1 MKKNFL
7 TLSIIASI
15 FSYAQ
20 NQNAIEGRM
29 GINTTSPRATLD
41 IVAEDS
47 DTNPGVIVPN
57 ITDENNPYLKEE
69 IKPNTKDKV
78 VRIFNK
84 FKKLE
89 KVVGDETKDF
99 AESTLIYLKGVKE
112 PKEEDCTKK
121 EPKDCTKYTP
131 EEKQRLLKNWMQF
144 DDNKRIDVKPTSK
157 TEEVSHNGFYYYD
170 GKDWLP
176 LRPKTQMY
184 LPSIVLETELPP
196 KKGTKPYT
204 SAEADKIEYC
214 VNLYNVYQGQ
224 FKNITNDN
232 KTATSSNNRLND
244 GCRGATVTDATKTIS
259 IENKTYKA
267 STESRKLEI
276 LESGNDFDYY
286 VTYYD
291 PDIFKDVKIENRTLR
306 YKIKRNQTDPT
317 KTENNITEKTFIS
330 ILLRE
335 H

>member
-7 TLSIIASI
+7 TLSIIASV

-20 NQNAIEGRM
+20 NQNAIKGRM

-41 IVAEDS
+41 IVAEDG
-47 DTNPGVIVPN
+47 DNNPGVIVPN
-57 ITDENNPYLKEE
+57 ITDENNPK
-69 IKPNTKDKV
+69 KVDPNITDKDARV
-78 VRIFNK
+78 FNQ

-89 KVVGDETKDF
+89 KVVNGETKDF
-99 AESTLIYLKGVKE
+99 AESTLIYVKGVEK
-112 PKEEDCTKK
+112 PKNETTDQ
-121 EPKDCTKYTP
+121 
-131 EEKQRLLKNWMQF
+131 EKNRAQF
-144 DDNKRIDVKPTSK
+144 DNKRIDIGPTSK

-204 SAEADKIEYC
+204 SVEADKIEYC

-232 KTATSSNNRLND
+232 KTAASSNNKLND
-244 GCRGATVTDATKTIS
+244 GCRGANVTDATKTIS

-267 STESRKLEI
+267 STESRKLEV

-291 PDIFKDVKIENRTLR
+291 PDIFKDVKIENRTLK

>member
-7 TLSIIASI
+7 TLSIIASV

-20 NQNAIEGRM
+20 NQDAIKGRM
-29 GINTTSPRATLD
+29 GINTTTPKATLD
-41 IVAEDS
+41 IVAEDN

-57 ITDENNPYLKEE
+57 ITLPTTNQ
-69 IKPNTKDKV
+69 
-78 VRIFNK
+78 

-89 KVVGDETKDF
+89 KVVNGETKDF
-99 AESTLIYLKGVKE
+99 AESTLIYVKGE
-112 PKEEDCTKK
+112 
-121 EPKDCTKYTP
+121 
-131 EEKQRLLKNWMQF
+131 NF
-144 DDNKRIDVKPTSK
+144 DNKRINIDPASK
-157 TEEVSHNGFYYYD
+157 TEEVSHNGFYYHD

-196 KKGTKPYT
+196 KKGTKPTPYT
-204 SAEADKIEYC
+204 YAEADKVEYC

-232 KTATSSNNRLND
+232 KTATSSNNKLND

-259 IENKTYKA
+259 MKDKTYKA
-267 STESRKLEI
+267 STESRKLEV
-276 LESGNDFDYY
+276 LESGDNFDYY

-291 PDIFKDVKIENRTLR
+291 PDIFKDVKIENRTLK
-306 YKIKRNQTDPT
+306 YKIKRNKTDPT

-330 ILLRE
+330 VLLSE

>member
-7 TLSIIASI
+7 TLSIIASV

-20 NQNAIEGRM
+20 NQNVIKGRM
-29 GINTTSPRATLD
+29 GINTTTPRATLD
-41 IVAEDS
+41 IVAEDG
-47 DTNPGVIVPN
+47 DNNPGVIVPN
-57 ITDENNPYLKEE
+57 IIDENTPKVITLNITDENGLTTEYRKITNQ
-69 IKPNTKDKV
+69 
-78 VRIFNK
+78 

-89 KVVGDETKDF
+89 KVVDGKTKDF
-99 AESTLIYLKGVKE
+99 TESTLIYLKGVKE
-112 PKEEDCTKK
+112 LEKETTDQK
-121 EPKDCTKYTP
+121 
-131 EEKQRLLKNWMQF
+131 RNRAQF
-144 DDNKRIDVKPTSK
+144 DNKRIDIDSTSK
-157 TEEVSHNGFYYYD
+157 TEEVSQKGFYYYD

-232 KTATSSNNRLND
+232 KHATSSNNRLND

-267 STESRKLEI
+267 STESRKLEV
-276 LESGNDFDYY
+276 LEGGDDFDYY

-291 PDIFKDVKIENRTLR
+291 PDIFKDVKIENRTLK

>member
-7 TLSIIASI
+7 TLSIIASV

-20 NQNAIEGRM
+20 NQGAIRRV
-29 GINTTSPRATLD
+29 GINTTTPRATLD
-41 IVAEDS
+41 IVAENHD
-47 DTNPGVIVPN
+47 DNPGVIVPN
-57 ITDENNPYLKEE
+57 IIIPSTTYENGKVINP
-69 IKPNTKDKV
+69 
-78 VRIFNK
+78 

-89 KVVGDETKDF
+89 KKVVKGETKDF
-99 AESTLIYLKGVKE
+99 AESTLIYVKG
-112 PKEEDCTKK
+112 
-121 EPKDCTKYTP
+121 
-131 EEKQRLLKNWMQF
+131 KNF
-144 DDNKRIDVKPTSK
+144 DNKRIDIDPNSK
-157 TEEVSHNGFYYYD
+157 TEEVSQKGFYYYD

-204 SAEADKIEYC
+204 YAEADKIEYC

-224 FKNITNDN
+224 FKNITNGN
-232 KTATSSNNRLND
+232 KTAASSNNKLND

-267 STESRKLEI
+267 STESRKLEV
-276 LESGNDFDYY
+276 LEGGDDFDYY

-291 PDIFKDVKIENRTLR
+291 PDIFKDVKIENRTLK

>member
-7 TLSIIASI
+7 TLSIIASV

-20 NQNAIEGRM
+20 KQDAIKGRM

-57 ITDENNPYLKEE
+57 ITDENNPK
-69 IKPNTKDKV
+69 KVDPNITDKDARV
-78 VRIFNK
+78 FNQ

-89 KVVGDETKDF
+89 KVVDGKTKDF
-99 AESTLIYLKGVKE
+99 TESTLIYLKGVKE
-112 PKEEDCTKK
+112 LENETT
-121 EPKDCTKYTP
+121 EQ
-131 EEKQRLLKNWMQF
+131 EKNRKQF
-144 DDNKRIDVKPTSK
+144 ENKRIDIDRASK
-157 TEEVSHNGFYYYD
+157 TEEVSQKGFYYYD

-204 SAEADKIEYC
+204 SIEADKIEYC

-232 KTATSSNNRLND
+232 KTAASSNNKLND
-244 GCRGATVTDATKTIS
+244 GCRGDNVTDATKTIS

-267 STESRKLEI
+267 STESRKLEV
-276 LESGNDFDYY
+276 LKCGDDFDYY

-291 PDIFKDVKIENRTLR
+291 PDIFKDVKIENRTLK

>member
-7 TLSIIASI
+7 TLSIIASV

-20 NQNAIEGRM
+20 NQDAIKGRM

-57 ITDENNPYLKEE
+57 ITDENNPK
-69 IKPNTKDKV
+69 KVDPNITDKDARV
-78 VRIFNK
+78 FNQ

-89 KVVGDETKDF
+89 KVVNGETKDF
-99 AESTLIYLKGVKE
+99 AESTLIYVKGVEK
-112 PKEEDCTKK
+112 PKK
-121 EPKDCTKYTP
+121 ETTDQ
-131 EEKQRLLKNWMQF
+131 EKNRAQF
-144 DDNKRIDVKPTSK
+144 DNKRIDIDKNSK
-157 TEEVSHNGFYYYD
+157 TEEVSQKGFYYYD

-204 SAEADKIEYC
+204 SVEADKIEYC

-232 KTATSSNNRLND
+232 KTAASSNDKLND
-244 GCRGATVTDATKTIS
+244 GCRGANVTDATKTIS
-259 IENKTYKA
+259 IKDKTYKA
-267 STESRKLEI
+267 STESRKLEV
-276 LESGNDFDYY
+276 LEGGDDFDYY

-291 PDIFKDVKIENRTLR
+291 PDIFKDVKIENRTLK

>member
-7 TLSIIASI
+7 TLSIIASV

-29 GINTTSPRATLD
+29 GINTTTPKATLE

-57 ITDENNPYLKEE
+57 ITDENNPYLEKTINPKTNQEE
-69 IKPNTKDKV
+69 
-78 VRIFNK
+78 VRVFNQ

-89 KVVGDETKDF
+89 KVVDGKTKDF
-99 AESTLIYLKGVKE
+99 AESTLIYVKGE
-112 PKEEDCTKK
+112 
-121 EPKDCTKYTP
+121 
-131 EEKQRLLKNWMQF
+131 NF
-144 DDNKRIDVKPTSK
+144 DNKRIDIDSNSK
-157 TEEVSHNGFYYYD
+157 TEEVSQKGFYYYD

-204 SAEADKIEYC
+204 SAEANKIEYC

-232 KTATSSNNRLND
+232 KPATFSNDKLND
-244 GCRGATVTDATKTIS
+244 GCRGDTVTDATKTIS
-259 IENKTYKA
+259 IKDKTYKA
-267 STESRKLEI
+267 STESRKLEV
-276 LESGNDFDYY
+276 LESGDDFDYY

-291 PDIFKDVKIENRTLR
+291 PDIFKDVKIENRTLK
-306 YKIKRNQTDPT
+306 YKIIRNETDPT
-317 KTENNITEKTFIS
+317 KTKNNITDKTFIS

>member
-7 TLSIIASI
+7 TLSIIASV

-20 NQNAIEGRM
+20 NQGAIRRV
-29 GINTTSPRATLD
+29 GINTTTPRATLD
-41 IVAEDS
+41 IVAENHD
-47 DTNPGVIVPN
+47 DNPGVIVPN
-57 ITDENNPYLKEE
+57 IIIPSTTDENG
-69 IKPNTKDKV
+69 KV
-78 VRIFNK
+78 INQ

-89 KVVGDETKDF
+89 KKVVKGETKDF
-99 AESTLIYLKGVKE
+99 AKSTLIYVKGENFK
-112 PKEEDCTKK
+112 
-121 EPKDCTKYTP
+121 
-131 EEKQRLLKNWMQF
+131 
-144 DDNKRIDVKPTSK
+144 NKRIDIDPTSK
-157 TEEVSHNGFYYYD
+157 TEEVSQKGFYYYD

-204 SAEADKIEYC
+204 SVEADKIEYC

-232 KTATSSNNRLND
+232 KTAASSNNKLND
-244 GCRGATVTDATKTIS
+244 GCRGANVTDATKTIS

-267 STESRKLEI
+267 STESRKLEV
-276 LESGNDFDYY
+276 LEGGDDFDYY

-291 PDIFKDVKIENRTLR
+291 PDIFKDVKIENRTLK

>member
-7 TLSIIASI
+7 TLSIIASV

-20 NQNAIEGRM
+20 NQGAIRRV
-29 GINTTSPRATLD
+29 GINTTTPRATLD
-41 IVAEDS
+41 IVAENHD
-47 DTNPGVIVPN
+47 DNPGVIVPN
-57 ITDENNPYLKEE
+57 IIIPSTTDENG
-69 IKPNTKDKV
+69 KV
-78 VRIFNK
+78 INQ

-89 KVVGDETKDF
+89 KKVVKGETKDF
-99 AESTLIYLKGVKE
+99 AESTLIYVKG
-112 PKEEDCTKK
+112 
-121 EPKDCTKYTP
+121 
-131 EEKQRLLKNWMQF
+131 KNF
-144 DDNKRIDVKPTSK
+144 DNKRIDIDPNSK
-157 TEEVSHNGFYYYD
+157 TEEVSQKGFYYYD

-204 SAEADKIEYC
+204 YAEADKIEYC

-232 KTATSSNNRLND
+232 KTAASSNNKLND

-267 STESRKLEI
+267 STESRKLEV
-276 LESGNDFDYY
+276 LEGGDDFDYY

-291 PDIFKDVKIENRTLR
+291 PDIFKDVKIENRTLK

>member
-7 TLSIIASI
+7 TLSIIASV

-20 NQNAIEGRM
+20 NQGAIRRV
-29 GINTTSPRATLD
+29 GINTTTPRATLD
-41 IVAEDS
+41 IVAENHD
-47 DTNPGVIVPN
+47 DNPGVIVPN
-57 ITDENNPYLKEE
+57 IIIPSTTYENGKVINP
-69 IKPNTKDKV
+69 
-78 VRIFNK
+78 

-89 KVVGDETKDF
+89 KKVVKGETKDF
-99 AESTLIYLKGVKE
+99 AESTLIYVKG
-112 PKEEDCTKK
+112 
-121 EPKDCTKYTP
+121 
-131 EEKQRLLKNWMQF
+131 KNF
-144 DDNKRIDVKPTSK
+144 DNKRIDIDPNSK
-157 TEEVSHNGFYYYD
+157 TEEVSQKGFYYYD

-204 SAEADKIEYC
+204 YAEADKIEYC

-232 KTATSSNNRLND
+232 KTAASSNNKLND

-259 IENKTYKA
+259 IENKTYKV
-267 STESRKLEI
+267 STESRKLEV
-276 LESGNDFDYY
+276 LEGGDDFDYY

-291 PDIFKDVKIENRTLR
+291 PDIFKDVKIENRTLK

>member
-7 TLSIIASI
+7 TLSIIASV

-20 NQNAIEGRM
+20 NQDAIKGRM

-57 ITDENNPYLKEE
+57 ITDENNPK
-69 IKPNTKDKV
+69 KVDPNITDKDARV
-78 VRIFNK
+78 FNQ

-89 KVVGDETKDF
+89 KVVNGETKDF
-99 AESTLIYLKGVKE
+99 AESTLIYVKGVEK
-112 PKEEDCTKK
+112 PKNETTDQ
-121 EPKDCTKYTP
+121 
-131 EEKQRLLKNWMQF
+131 EKNRAQF
-144 DDNKRIDVKPTSK
+144 DNKRIDIDPASK
-157 TEEVSHNGFYYYD
+157 TEEVSQEGFYYYD

-204 SAEADKIEYC
+204 SVEADKIEYC

-232 KTATSSNNRLND
+232 KTAASSNNKLND
-244 GCRGATVTDATKTIS
+244 GCRGANVTDATKTIS
-259 IENKTYKA
+259 IKDKTYKA
-267 STESRKLEI
+267 STESRKLEV
-276 LESGNDFDYY
+276 LEGGDDFDYY

-291 PDIFKDVKIENRTLR
+291 PDIFKDVKIENRTLK

>member
-7 TLSIIASI
+7 TLSIIASV

-29 GINTTSPRATLD
+29 GINTTTPRATLD
-41 IVAEDS
+41 IVAEDD

-57 ITDENNPYLKEE
+57 ITDENNPYLKKTINPKTNQEE
-69 IKPNTKDKV
+69 
-78 VRIFNK
+78 VRVFNQ

-89 KVVGDETKDF
+89 KVVGSETKDF
-99 AESTLIYLKGVKE
+99 TESTLIYLNGVKK
-112 PKEEDCTKK
+112 PDCT
-121 EPKDCTKYTP
+121 DCIQ
-131 EEKQRLLKNWMQF
+131 EKNWKQF
-144 DDNKRIDVKPTSK
+144 ENKRINIDPNSK
-157 TEEVSHNGFYYYD
+157 TEEVSQNGFYYYD

-184 LPSIVLETELPP
+184 LPSIVLETELPT
-196 KKGTKPYT
+196 KTGTRPKPYT
-204 SAEADKIEYC
+204 SAEANKIEYC

-232 KTATSSNNRLND
+232 KTATSSNNKLND

-267 STESRKLEI
+267 STESRKLEV
-276 LESGNDFDYY
+276 LESGDDFDYY

-291 PDIFKDVKIENRTLR
+291 PDIFKDVKIENRTLK
-306 YKIKRNQTDPT
+306 YKIIRNETDPT
-317 KTENNITEKTFIS
+317 KTKNNITDKTFIS

>member
-7 TLSIIASI
+7 TLSIIASV

-20 NQNAIEGRM
+20 NQGAIKGRM

-41 IVAEDS
+41 IVAEDD
-47 DTNPGVIVPN
+47 DTNPGLIVPN
-57 ITDENNPYLKEE
+57 ITDENGK
-69 IKPNTKDKV
+69 ITKQEV
-78 VRIFNK
+78 I
-84 FKKLE
+84 KKLE
-89 KVVGDETKDF
+89 KKVVDGKTKDF
-99 AESTLIYLKGVKE
+99 AESTLIYVKGE
-112 PKEEDCTKK
+112 
-121 EPKDCTKYTP
+121 
-131 EEKQRLLKNWMQF
+131 NF
-144 DDNKRIDVKPTSK
+144 DNKRIDIDSNSK
-157 TEEVSHNGFYYYD
+157 TEEVSQKGFYYYD

-232 KTATSSNNRLND
+232 KTAASSNDKLND

-267 STESRKLEI
+267 STESRKLEV
-276 LESGNDFDYY
+276 LESGDDFDYY

-291 PDIFKDVKIENRTLR
+291 PDIFKDVKIENRTLK
-306 YKIKRNQTDPT
+306 YKIIRNETDPT
-317 KTENNITEKTFIS
+317 KTKNNITDKTFIS

>member
-7 TLSIIASI
+7 TLSIIASV

-20 NQNAIEGRM
+20 NQNAIKGRM
-29 GINTTSPRATLD
+29 GINTTTPRATLD
-41 IVAEDS
+41 IVAEDD
-47 DTNPGVIVPN
+47 DTNPGLIVPN
-57 ITDENNPYLKEE
+57 ITDENGK
-69 IKPNTKDKV
+69 ITKQEV
-78 VRIFNK
+78 I
-84 FKKLE
+84 KKLE
-89 KVVGDETKDF
+89 KKVVDGKTKDF
-99 AESTLIYLKGVKE
+99 AESTLIYVKGE
-112 PKEEDCTKK
+112 
-121 EPKDCTKYTP
+121 
-131 EEKQRLLKNWMQF
+131 NF
-144 DDNKRIDVKPTSK
+144 DNKRIDIDSNSK
-157 TEEVSHNGFYYYD
+157 TEEVSQKGFYYYD

-204 SAEADKIEYC
+204 SAEANKIEYC

-232 KTATSSNNRLND
+232 KTADFSNNRLND
-244 GCRGATVTDATKTIS
+244 GCRGTTVTDATKTIS
-259 IENKTYKA
+259 IKDKTYKA
-267 STESRKLEI
+267 STESRKLEV
-276 LESGNDFDYY
+276 LEGGDDFDYY

-291 PDIFKDVKIENRTLR
+291 PDIFKDVKIENRRTLK

>member
-7 TLSIIASI
+7 TLSIIASV

-20 NQNAIEGRM
+20 NQGAIRRV
-29 GINTTSPRATLD
+29 GINTTTPRATLD
-41 IVAEDS
+41 IVAENHD
-47 DTNPGVIVPN
+47 DNPGVIVPN
-57 ITDENNPYLKEE
+57 IIIPSTTNENGKVINP
-69 IKPNTKDKV
+69 
-78 VRIFNK
+78 

-89 KVVGDETKDF
+89 KKVVKGETKDF
-99 AESTLIYLKGVKE
+99 AESTLIYVKG
-112 PKEEDCTKK
+112 
-121 EPKDCTKYTP
+121 
-131 EEKQRLLKNWMQF
+131 KNF
-144 DDNKRIDVKPTSK
+144 DNKRIDIDPNSK
-157 TEEVSHNGFYYYD
+157 TEEVSQKGFYYYD

-196 KKGTKPYT
+196 KKGTKPTPYT
-204 SAEADKIEYC
+204 YAEADKIEYC

-232 KTATSSNNRLND
+232 KTADSSNNKLND
-244 GCRGATVTDATKTIS
+244 GCRGTTVTDATKTIS
-259 IENKTYKA
+259 IKDKTYKA
-267 STESRKLEI
+267 STESRKLEV
-276 LESGNDFDYY
+276 LEGDDDFDYY

-291 PDIFKDVKIENRTLR
+291 PDIFKDVKIENRTLK

>member
-7 TLSIIASI
+7 TLSIIASV

-20 NQNAIEGRM
+20 KQDAIKGRM
-29 GINTTSPRATLD
+29 GINTTSPRATLK

-57 ITDENNPYLKEE
+57 ITDENNPYLKKTINPKTNQEE
-69 IKPNTKDKV
+69 
-78 VRIFNK
+78 VRVINQFN
-84 FKKLE
+84 KLE
-89 KVVGDETKDF
+89 KVVGSEAKDF
-99 AESTLIYLKGVKE
+99 TESTLIYLKGVKE
-112 PKEEDCTKK
+112 LEKETTDQKRNRT
-121 EPKDCTKYTP
+121 
-131 EEKQRLLKNWMQF
+131 QF
-144 DDNKRIDVKPTSK
+144 DNKRIDIDSTSK
-157 TEEVSHNGFYYYD
+157 TEEVSQKGFYYYD

-232 KTATSSNNRLND
+232 KTAASSNDKLND
-244 GCRGATVTDATKTIS
+244 GCRGANVTDATKTIS
-259 IENKTYKA
+259 IKDKTYKA
-267 STESRKLEI
+267 STESRKLEV
-276 LESGNDFDYY
+276 LEGGDYFDYY

-291 PDIFKDVKIENRTLR
+291 PDIFKDVKIENRTLK

>member
-7 TLSIIASI
+7 TLSIIASV

-20 NQNAIEGRM
+20 NQGAIRRV
-29 GINTTSPRATLD
+29 GINTTTPRATLD
-41 IVAEDS
+41 IVAENNDN
-47 DTNPGVIVPN
+47 NPGVIVPN
-57 ITDENNPYLKEE
+57 IIIPSITDKNGKIITDENGKVINP
-69 IKPNTKDKV
+69 
-78 VRIFNK
+78 

-89 KVVGDETKDF
+89 KKVVNGETKDF
-99 AESTLIYLKGVKE
+99 AESTLIYVKGENFK
-112 PKEEDCTKK
+112 
-121 EPKDCTKYTP
+121 
-131 EEKQRLLKNWMQF
+131 
-144 DDNKRIDVKPTSK
+144 NKRIDIDPTSK
-157 TEEVSHNGFYYYD
+157 TEEVSQKGFYYYD

-196 KKGTKPYT
+196 KKGTKPTPYT
-204 SAEADKIEYC
+204 YAEADKIEYC

-232 KTATSSNNRLND
+232 KTADSSTNRLSD
-244 GCRGATVTDATKTIS
+244 GCRGTTVTDATKTIS
-259 IENKTYKA
+259 IKDKTYKA
-267 STESRKLEI
+267 STESRKLEV
-276 LESGNDFDYY
+276 LEGGDDFDYY

-291 PDIFKDVKIENRTLR
+291 PDIFKDVKIENRTLK

>member
-7 TLSIIASI
+7 TLSIIASV

-20 NQNAIEGRM
+20 NQGAIKGRM

-57 ITDENNPYLKEE
+57 ITDENNPK
-69 IKPNTKDKV
+69 KVDPNITDKDARV
-78 VRIFNK
+78 FNQ

-89 KVVGDETKDF
+89 KVVNGETKDF
-99 AESTLIYLKGVKE
+99 AESTLIYVKGVEK
-112 PKEEDCTKK
+112 PKK
-121 EPKDCTKYTP
+121 ETT
-131 EEKQRLLKNWMQF
+131 EQEKNRKQF
-144 DDNKRIDVKPTSK
+144 ENKRINIDPNSK
-157 TEEVSHNGFYYYD
+157 TEEVSQKGFYYYD

-204 SAEADKIEYC
+204 SVEADKIEYC

-232 KTATSSNNRLND
+232 KTAASSNNKLND
-244 GCRGATVTDATKTIS
+244 GCRGANVTDATKTIS
-259 IENKTYKA
+259 IKDKTYKA
-267 STESRKLEI
+267 STESRKLEV
-276 LESGNDFDYY
+276 LEGGDDFDYY

-291 PDIFKDVKIENRTLR
+291 PDIFKDVKIENRTLK

>member
-7 TLSIIASI
+7 TLSIIASV

-20 NQNAIEGRM
+20 NQGRM

-57 ITDENNPYLKEE
+57 IIIPSITDENGKSITDENGKVINP
-69 IKPNTKDKV
+69 
-78 VRIFNK
+78 

-89 KVVGDETKDF
+89 KKVVNGETKDF
-99 AESTLIYLKGVKE
+99 AESTLIHVKGE
-112 PKEEDCTKK
+112 
-121 EPKDCTKYTP
+121 
-131 EEKQRLLKNWMQF
+131 NF
-144 DDNKRIDVKPTSK
+144 DNKRIDIDPNSK
-157 TEEVSHNGFYYYD
+157 TEEVSQKGFYYYD

-196 KKGTKPYT
+196 KTGTRPKPYT
-204 SAEADKIEYC
+204 SAEANKIEYC

-232 KTATSSNNRLND
+232 KTAASSNNKLND
-244 GCRGATVTDATKTIS
+244 GCRGTNITDATKTIS
-259 IENKTYKA
+259 IKDKTYKA
-267 STESRKLEI
+267 STESRKLEV
-276 LESGNDFDYY
+276 LEGGDDFDYY

-291 PDIFKDVKIENRTLR
+291 PDIFKDVKIENRTLK

>member
-7 TLSIIASI
+7 TLSIIASV

-29 GINTTSPRATLD
+29 GINTTTPRATLD
-41 IVAEDS
+41 IVAEDD
-47 DTNPGVIVPN
+47 DTNPGLIVPN
-57 ITDENNPYLKEE
+57 ITDENGK
-69 IKPNTKDKV
+69 ITKQEV
-78 VRIFNK
+78 I
-84 FKKLE
+84 KKLE
-89 KVVGDETKDF
+89 KVVDGKTKDF
-99 AESTLIYLKGVKE
+99 AESTLIYVKGE
-112 PKEEDCTKK
+112 
-121 EPKDCTKYTP
+121 
-131 EEKQRLLKNWMQF
+131 NF
-144 DDNKRIDVKPTSK
+144 DNKRIDIDSNSK
-157 TEEVSHNGFYYYD
+157 TEEVSQKGFYYYD

-204 SAEADKIEYC
+204 SAEANKIEYC

-224 FKNITNDN
+224 FRNITNDN
-232 KTATSSNNRLND
+232 TTAASSNDKLNYECGSD
-244 GCRGATVTDATKTIS
+244 DTDATKTIS
-259 IENKTYKA
+259 IKDKTYKA
-267 STESRKLEI
+267 STESRKLEV
-276 LESGNDFDYY
+276 LEGGDDFDYY

-291 PDIFKDVKIENRTLR
+291 PDIFKDVKIENRRTLK

>member
-7 TLSIIASI
+7 TLSIIASV

-20 NQNAIEGRM
+20 NQGAIKGRM

-57 ITDENNPYLKEE
+57 ITDENGK
-69 IKPNTKDKV
+69 ITKQEV
-78 VRIFNK
+78 I
-84 FKKLE
+84 KKLE
-89 KVVGDETKDF
+89 KVVDGKTKDF
-99 AESTLIYLKGVKE
+99 AESTLIYVNG
-112 PKEEDCTKK
+112 
-121 EPKDCTKYTP
+121 
-131 EEKQRLLKNWMQF
+131 KNF
-144 DDNKRIDVKPTSK
+144 DNKRINIDQTSK
-157 TEEVSHNGFYYYD
+157 TEEVSQKGFYYYD

-196 KKGTKPYT
+196 KTGSYT
-204 SAEADKIEYC
+204 YDEADSKVYC

-224 FKNITNDN
+224 FRNITNDN
-232 KTATSSNNRLND
+232 TTAASSNDKLNYECGSD
-244 GCRGATVTDATKTIS
+244 DTDATKTIS
-259 IENKTYKA
+259 IKNETYKA
-267 STESRKLEI
+267 SSTDKKLEVI
-276 LESGNDFDYY
+276 GSGDKFDYY

-291 PDIFKDVKIENRTLR
+291 PDIFKDVEIVGRNLK
-306 YKIKRNQTDPT
+306 YKIIRNKTDPT
-317 KTENNITEKTFIS
+317 KTKNNITEKTFIS

-335 H
+335 N

>member
-7 TLSIIASI
+7 TLSIIASV

-20 NQNAIEGRM
+20 NQDAIKGRM

-57 ITDENNPYLKEE
+57 ITDENNPK
-69 IKPNTKDKV
+69 KVDPNITDKDARV
-78 VRIFNK
+78 FNQ

-89 KVVGDETKDF
+89 KVVGSETKDF
-99 AESTLIYLKGVKE
+99 TESTLIYLKGVKE
-112 PKEEDCTKK
+112 LENETT
-121 EPKDCTKYTP
+121 EQ
-131 EEKQRLLKNWMQF
+131 EKNRKQF
-144 DDNKRIDVKPTSK
+144 ENKRIDIDPTSK

-232 KTATSSNNRLND
+232 KTAASSNNKLND

-267 STESRKLEI
+267 STESRKLEV

-291 PDIFKDVKIENRTLR
+291 PDIFKDVKIENRTLK

>member
-7 TLSIIASI
+7 TLSIIASV

-29 GINTTSPRATLD
+29 GINTTTPRATLD
-41 IVAEDS
+41 IVAEDD
-47 DTNPGVIVPN
+47 DTNPGLIVPN
-57 ITDENNPYLKEE
+57 ITDENGK
-69 IKPNTKDKV
+69 ITKQEV
-78 VRIFNK
+78 I
-84 FKKLE
+84 KKLE
-89 KVVGDETKDF
+89 KKVVDGKTKDF
-99 AESTLIYLKGVKE
+99 AESTLIYVKGE
-112 PKEEDCTKK
+112 
-121 EPKDCTKYTP
+121 
-131 EEKQRLLKNWMQF
+131 NF
-144 DDNKRIDVKPTSK
+144 DNKRIDIDSNSK
-157 TEEVSHNGFYYYD
+157 TEEVSQKGFYYYD

-204 SAEADKIEYC
+204 SAEANKIEYC

-232 KTATSSNNRLND
+232 KPATSSNDKLND
-244 GCRGATVTDATKTIS
+244 GCRGATVTNATKTIS
-259 IENKTYKA
+259 IKDKTYKA
-267 STESRKLEI
+267 STESRKLEV
-276 LESGNDFDYY
+276 LESGDDFDYY

-291 PDIFKDVKIENRTLR
+291 PDIFKDVKIENRTLK
-306 YKIKRNQTDPT
+306 YKIIRNETDPT
-317 KTENNITEKTFIS
+317 KTKNNTDKTFIS

>member
-7 TLSIIASI
+7 TLSIIASV

-20 NQNAIEGRM
+20 NQNVIKGRM
-29 GINTTSPRATLD
+29 GINTTTPRATLD
-41 IVAEDS
+41 IVAEDG
-47 DTNPGVIVPN
+47 DNNPGVIVPN
-57 ITDENNPYLKEE
+57 IIDENTPKVITLNITDENGLTTEYRKITNQ
-69 IKPNTKDKV
+69 
-78 VRIFNK
+78 

-89 KVVGDETKDF
+89 KVVDGKTKDF
-99 AESTLIYLKGVKE
+99 AESTLIYLNGVKK
-112 PKEEDCTKK
+112 PDCT
-121 EPKDCTKYTP
+121 DCIQ
-131 EEKQRLLKNWMQF
+131 EKNWKQF
-144 DDNKRIDVKPTSK
+144 ENKRIDIDPNSK
-157 TEEVSHNGFYYYD
+157 TEEVSQKGFYYYD

-204 SAEADKIEYC
+204 SAEANKIEYC

-259 IENKTYKA
+259 MKDKTYKA
-267 STESRKLEI
+267 STESRKLEV
-276 LESGNDFDYY
+276 LESGDDFDYY

-291 PDIFKDVKIENRTLR
+291 PDIFKDVKIENRTLK

>member
-7 TLSIIASI
+7 TLSIIASV

-29 GINTTSPRATLD
+29 GINTTTPRATLD
-41 IVAEDS
+41 IVAEDD
-47 DTNPGVIVPN
+47 DTNPGLIVPN
-57 ITDENNPYLKEE
+57 ITDENGK
-69 IKPNTKDKV
+69 ITKQEV
-78 VRIFNK
+78 I
-84 FKKLE
+84 KKLE
-89 KVVGDETKDF
+89 KKVVDGKTKDF
-99 AESTLIYLKGVKE
+99 AESTLIYVKGE
-112 PKEEDCTKK
+112 
-121 EPKDCTKYTP
+121 
-131 EEKQRLLKNWMQF
+131 NF
-144 DDNKRIDVKPTSK
+144 DNKRIDIDSNSK
-157 TEEVSHNGFYYYD
+157 TEEVSQKGFYYYD

-204 SAEADKIEYC
+204 SAEANKIEYC

-232 KTATSSNNRLND
+232 KPATSSNDKLND

-259 IENKTYKA
+259 IKDKTYKA
-267 STESRKLEI
+267 STESRKLEV
-276 LESGNDFDYY
+276 LESGDDFDYY

-291 PDIFKDVKIENRTLR
+291 PDIFKDVKIENRTLK
-306 YKIKRNQTDPT
+306 YKIIRNETDPT
-317 KTENNITEKTFIS
+317 KTKNNITDKTFLS

>member
-7 TLSIIASI
+7 TLSIIASV

-20 NQNAIEGRM
+20 NQGAIRRV
-29 GINTTSPRATLD
+29 GINTTTPRATLD
-41 IVAEDS
+41 IVAENHD
-47 DTNPGVIVPN
+47 DNPGVIVPN
-57 ITDENNPYLKEE
+57 IIIPSTTDENG
-69 IKPNTKDKV
+69 KV
-78 VRIFNK
+78 INQ

-89 KVVGDETKDF
+89 KKVVKGETKDF
-99 AESTLIYLKGVKE
+99 AESTLIYVKG
-112 PKEEDCTKK
+112 
-121 EPKDCTKYTP
+121 
-131 EEKQRLLKNWMQF
+131 KNF
-144 DDNKRIDVKPTSK
+144 DNKRIDIDPASK
-157 TEEVSHNGFYYYD
+157 TEEVSQKGFYYYD

-204 SAEADKIEYC
+204 SAEANKIEYC

-259 IENKTYKA
+259 MKDKTYKA
-267 STESRKLEI
+267 STESRKLEV
-276 LESGNDFDYY
+276 LESGDNFDYY

-291 PDIFKDVKIENRTLR
+291 PDIFKDVKIENRTLK

>member
-1 MKKNFL
+1 MKKFL
-7 TLSIIASI
+7 TLSIIASV

-29 GINTTSPRATLD
+29 GINTTTPRATLD
-41 IVAEDS
+41 IVAEDD
-47 DTNPGVIVPN
+47 DTNPGLIVPN
-57 ITDENNPYLKEE
+57 ITDENGK
-69 IKPNTKDKV
+69 ITKQEV
-78 VRIFNK
+78 I
-84 FKKLE
+84 KKLE
-89 KVVGDETKDF
+89 KKVVDGKTKDF
-99 AESTLIYLKGVKE
+99 AESTLIYVKGE
-112 PKEEDCTKK
+112 
-121 EPKDCTKYTP
+121 
-131 EEKQRLLKNWMQF
+131 NF
-144 DDNKRIDVKPTSK
+144 DNKRIEIDSNSK
-157 TEEVSHNGFYYYD
+157 TEEVSQKGFYYYD

-176 LRPKTQMY
+176 LRPKKQMY

-204 SAEADKIEYC
+204 SAEANKIEYC

-232 KTATSSNNRLND
+232 KPATSSNDKLND

-259 IENKTYKA
+259 IKDKTYKA
-267 STESRKLEI
+267 STESRKLEV
-276 LESGNDFDYY
+276 LESGDDFDYY

-291 PDIFKDVKIENRTLR
+291 PDIFKDVKIENRTLK
-306 YKIKRNQTDPT
+306 YKIIRNETDPT
-317 KTENNITEKTFIS
+317 KTKNNITDKTFIS

>member
-69 IKPNTKDKV
+69 IKPNTNDKV

-89 KVVGDETKDF
+89 KVVDSKTKDF
-99 AESTLIYLKGVKE
+99 TESTLIYLNGVKK
-112 PKEEDCTKK
+112 PDCT
-121 EPKDCTKYTP
+121 DCIQ
-131 EEKQRLLKNWMQF
+131 EKNWKQF
-144 DDNKRIDVKPTSK
+144 ENKRIDVKPTSK

-196 KKGTKPYT
+196 KKNTKPYT

-232 KTATSSNNRLND
+232 KTATSSNDKLND

-259 IENKTYKA
+259 MKDKTYKA
-267 STESRKLEI
+267 STESRKLEV
-276 LESGNDFDYY
+276 LESGDGFDYY

-291 PDIFKDVKIENRTLR
+291 PDIFKDVKIENRTLK

>member
-7 TLSIIASI
+7 TLSIIASV

-20 NQNAIEGRM
+20 NQDAIKGRM

-57 ITDENNPYLKEE
+57 ITLPTTDQ
-69 IKPNTKDKV
+69 
-78 VRIFNK
+78 

-89 KVVGDETKDF
+89 KVVDGKTKDF
-99 AESTLIYLKGVKE
+99 AESTLIYVKGE
-112 PKEEDCTKK
+112 
-121 EPKDCTKYTP
+121 
-131 EEKQRLLKNWMQF
+131 NF
-144 DDNKRIDVKPTSK
+144 DNKRIDIDQNSK
-157 TEEVSHNGFYYYD
+157 TEEVSQNGFYYYD

-176 LRPKTQMY
+176 LRPKIQMY

-196 KKGTKPYT
+196 KTGTYT
-204 SAEADKIEYC
+204 SEEADNKVYC

-224 FKNITNDN
+224 FKNITNGTN
-232 KTATSSNNRLND
+232 GEGTTATSSKDRLND
-244 GCRGATVTDATKTIS
+244 ECSSDSVAATKTIS
-259 IENKTYKA
+259 IKDKTYKA
-267 STESRKLEI
+267 STESRKLEVI
-276 LESGNDFDYY
+276 EGGGNIDYY

-291 PDIFKDVKIENRTLR
+291 PDIFKDVKIDGRTLQ
-306 YKIKRNQTDPT
+306 YKIIRNQTDPT
-317 KTENNITEKTFIS
+317 KTKNNITEKTFIS

-335 H
+335 K

>member
-7 TLSIIASI
+7 TLSIIASV

-29 GINTTSPRATLD
+29 GINTTTPRATLD
-41 IVAEDS
+41 IVAEDD

-57 ITDENNPYLKEE
+57 ITLPTTDQ
-69 IKPNTKDKV
+69 
-78 VRIFNK
+78 

-89 KVVGDETKDF
+89 KVVNSETKDF
-99 AESTLIYLKGVKE
+99 AESTLIYVKGE
-112 PKEEDCTKK
+112 
-121 EPKDCTKYTP
+121 
-131 EEKQRLLKNWMQF
+131 NF
-144 DDNKRIDVKPTSK
+144 DNKRIDIDSNSK
-157 TEEVSHNGFYYYD
+157 TEEVSQKGFYYYD

-184 LPSIVLETELPP
+184 LPSIVLKTELPP

-204 SAEADKIEYC
+204 SAEANKIEYC

-232 KTATSSNNRLND
+232 KPATSSNDKLND

-259 IENKTYKA
+259 IKDKTYKA
-267 STESRKLEI
+267 STESRKLEV
-276 LESGNDFDYY
+276 LESGDDFDYY

-291 PDIFKDVKIENRTLR
+291 PDIFKDVKIENRTLK
-306 YKIKRNQTDPT
+306 YKIKRNQIDPT

>member
-7 TLSIIASI
+7 TLSIIASV

-20 NQNAIEGRM
+20 NQGAIRRV
-29 GINTTSPRATLD
+29 GINTTTPRATLD
-41 IVAEDS
+41 IVAENHD
-47 DTNPGVIVPN
+47 DNPGVIVPN
-57 ITDENNPYLKEE
+57 IIIPSTTNENGKVINP
-69 IKPNTKDKV
+69 
-78 VRIFNK
+78 

-89 KVVGDETKDF
+89 KKVVKGETKDF
-99 AESTLIYLKGVKE
+99 AESTLIYVKG
-112 PKEEDCTKK
+112 
-121 EPKDCTKYTP
+121 
-131 EEKQRLLKNWMQF
+131 KNF
-144 DDNKRIDVKPTSK
+144 DNKRIDIDPNSK
-157 TEEVSHNGFYYYD
+157 TEEVSQKGFYYYD

-196 KKGTKPYT
+196 KKGTKPTPYT
-204 SAEADKIEYC
+204 YAEADKIEYC

-232 KTATSSNNRLND
+232 KTADSSNNKLND
-244 GCRGATVTDATKTIS
+244 GCRGTTVTDATKTIS
-259 IENKTYKA
+259 IKDKTYKA
-267 STESRKLEI
+267 STESRKLEV
-276 LESGNDFDYY
+276 LEGGDDFDYY

-291 PDIFKDVKIENRTLR
+291 PDIFKDVKIENRTLK

>member
-7 TLSIIASI
+7 TLSIIASV

-29 GINTTSPRATLD
+29 GINTTTPRATLD
-41 IVAEDS
+41 IVAEDD
-47 DTNPGVIVPN
+47 DTNPGLIVPN
-57 ITDENNPYLKEE
+57 ITDENGK
-69 IKPNTKDKV
+69 ITKQEV
-78 VRIFNK
+78 I
-84 FKKLE
+84 KKLE
-89 KVVGDETKDF
+89 KKVVDGKTKDF
-99 AESTLIYLKGVKE
+99 AESTLIYVKGE
-112 PKEEDCTKK
+112 
-121 EPKDCTKYTP
+121 
-131 EEKQRLLKNWMQF
+131 NF
-144 DDNKRIDVKPTSK
+144 DNKRIDIDPASK
-157 TEEVSHNGFYYYD
+157 TEEVSQKGFYYYD

-204 SAEADKIEYC
+204 SIEADKIEYC

-232 KTATSSNNRLND
+232 KTAASSNNKLND
-244 GCRGATVTDATKTIS
+244 GCRGANVTDATKTIS

-267 STESRKLEI
+267 STESRKLEV
-276 LESGNDFDYY
+276 LEGGDDFDYY

-291 PDIFKDVKIENRTLR
+291 PDIFKDVKIENRTLK

-317 KTENNITEKTFIS
+317 KTKNNITDKTFIS

>member
-7 TLSIIASI
+7 TLSIIASV

-20 NQNAIEGRM
+20 NQGAIRRV
-29 GINTTSPRATLD
+29 GINTTTPRATLD
-41 IVAEDS
+41 IVAENHD
-47 DTNPGVIVPN
+47 DNPGVIVPN
-57 ITDENNPYLKEE
+57 IIIPSITDKNGKIITDENGKVINP
-69 IKPNTKDKV
+69 
-78 VRIFNK
+78 

-89 KVVGDETKDF
+89 KKVVNGETKDF
-99 AESTLIYLKGVKE
+99 AESTLIYVKGE
-112 PKEEDCTKK
+112 
-121 EPKDCTKYTP
+121 
-131 EEKQRLLKNWMQF
+131 NF
-144 DDNKRIDVKPTSK
+144 DNKRIDIDPNSK
-157 TEEVSHNGFYYYD
+157 TEEVSQKGFYYYD

-196 KKGTKPYT
+196 KKGTKPTPYT
-204 SAEADKIEYC
+204 YAEADKIEYC

-232 KTATSSNNRLND
+232 KTAASSNNRLND

-267 STESRKLEI
+267 STESRKLEV
-276 LESGNDFDYY
+276 LEGGDDFDYY

-291 PDIFKDVKIENRTLR
+291 PDIFKDVKIENRTLK

>member
-7 TLSIIASI
+7 TLSIIASV

-29 GINTTSPRATLD
+29 GINTTTPRATLD
-41 IVAEDS
+41 IVAEDD

-57 ITDENNPYLKEE
+57 ITDENNPYLKKTINPKTNQEE
-69 IKPNTKDKV
+69 
-78 VRIFNK
+78 VRVFNQ

-89 KVVGDETKDF
+89 KVVGSETKDF
-99 AESTLIYLKGVKE
+99 TESTLIYLNGVKK
-112 PKEEDCTKK
+112 PDCT
-121 EPKDCTKYTP
+121 DCIQ
-131 EEKQRLLKNWMQF
+131 EKNWKQF
-144 DDNKRIDVKPTSK
+144 ENKRINIDPNSK
-157 TEEVSHNGFYYYD
+157 TEEVSQNGFYYYD

-184 LPSIVLETELPP
+184 LPSIVLETELPT
-196 KKGTKPYT
+196 KTGTRPKPYT
-204 SAEADKIEYC
+204 SAEANKIEYC

-232 KTATSSNNRLND
+232 KTATSSNNKLND
-244 GCRGATVTDATKTIS
+244 GCRGAIVTDATKTIS
-259 IENKTYKA
+259 IKDKTYKA
-267 STESRKLEI
+267 STESRKLEV
-276 LESGNDFDYY
+276 LESGDDFDYY

-291 PDIFKDVKIENRTLR
+291 PDIFKYVKIENRTLK
-306 YKIKRNQTDPT
+306 YKIIRNETAPT
-317 KTENNITEKTFIS
+317 KTKNNITDKTFIS

>member
-7 TLSIIASI
+7 TLSIIASV

-20 NQNAIEGRM
+20 NQDAIKGRM

-57 ITDENNPYLKEE
+57 ITDENNPK
-69 IKPNTKDKV
+69 KVDPNITDKDARV
-78 VRIFNK
+78 FNQ

-89 KVVGDETKDF
+89 KVVNGKTKDF
-99 AESTLIYLKGVKE
+99 AESTLIYVKGE
-112 PKEEDCTKK
+112 
-121 EPKDCTKYTP
+121 
-131 EEKQRLLKNWMQF
+131 NF
-144 DDNKRIDVKPTSK
+144 DNKRIDIDSNSK
-157 TEEVSHNGFYYYD
+157 TEEVSQKGFYYYD

-204 SAEADKIEYC
+204 SAEANKIEYC

-259 IENKTYKA
+259 IKDKTYKA
-267 STESRKLEI
+267 STESRKLEV
-276 LESGNDFDYY
+276 LESGDDFDYY

-291 PDIFKDVKIENRTLR
+291 PDIFKDVKIENRTLK
-306 YKIKRNQTDPT
+306 YKIIRNETDPT

>member
-7 TLSIIASI
+7 TLSIIASV

-20 NQNAIEGRM
+20 KQDAIKGRM

-57 ITDENNPYLKEE
+57 ITDENNPK
-69 IKPNTKDKV
+69 KVDPNITDKDARV
-78 VRIFNK
+78 FNQ

-89 KVVGDETKDF
+89 KVVDGKTKDF
-99 AESTLIYLKGVKE
+99 TESTLIYLKGVKE
-112 PKEEDCTKK
+112 LENETT
-121 EPKDCTKYTP
+121 EQ
-131 EEKQRLLKNWMQF
+131 EKNRKQF
-144 DDNKRIDVKPTSK
+144 ENKRIDIDPNSK
-157 TEEVSHNGFYYYD
+157 TEEVSQKGFYYYD

-204 SAEADKIEYC
+204 SAEANKIEYC

-244 GCRGATVTDATKTIS
+244 ECRGATVTDATKTIS

-267 STESRKLEI
+267 STESRKLEV
-276 LESGNDFDYY
+276 LESGDDFDYY

-291 PDIFKDVKIENRTLR
+291 PDIFKDVKIENRTLK
-306 YKIKRNQTDPT
+306 YKIIRNETDPT
-317 KTENNITEKTFIS
+317 KTKNNITEKTFIS